1 MMASI
6 EHAAPHRAP
15 QREDIMNATQ
25 FKTAPNTDHT
35 SFEAAM
41 CAMPLPNPA
50 EVVAAYRRTSELYA
64 AHMKLMPS
72 IW

>member
-1 MMASI
+1 MNTI
-6 EHAAPHRAP
+6 EL
-15 QREDIMNATQ
+15 
-25 FKTAPNTDHT
+25 KTAINPDRA

-41 CAMPLPNPA
+41 CAMPLPNSA
-50 EVVAAYRRTSELYA
+50 EVAAAYRRTSELYA